1 MTRHPFLR
9 FLAWLACVACLI
21 AAVAIGLGTAWF
33 WQAFG
38 GQGRVIANLGAIPV
52 ADGSRAIVI
61 DIDRVQATVP
71 DLPLRG
77 TASLTVKPGQD
88 RSGDQ
93 PADIFVGL
101 APADV
106 VDAYLAGASY
116 SVGRLAEG
124 SWTVTQVPGDQP
136 LGAPADVPWTVSA
149 RSASPSVPLT
159 GQAPFTVAILNGD
172 GAAPVDV
179 RLFLVLTLVE
189 ASTYQAWAIGLAIGL
204 LVLAWTFGY
213 VAAVR
218 LAPRADRW
226 PAR

>member
-1 MTRHPFLR
+1 MSPHPFLR
-9 FLAWLACVACLI
+9 ALAWLACVTCLL

-52 ADGSRAIVI
+52 TDGSTAIVI
-61 DIDRVQATVP
+61 DIDRVQATLP
-71 DLPLRG
+71 NLPLRG
-77 TASLTVKPGQD
+77 AASLTVKPGQA

-101 APADV
+101 ASADV
-106 VDAYLAGASY
+106 VDAYLAGTTY
-116 SVGRLAEG
+116 SVGRLSEG
-124 SWTVTQVPGDQP
+124 SWTVTQVPGNQP
-136 LGAPADVPWTVSA
+136 LAAPDDVPWQASA
-149 RSASPSVPLT
+149 QGASPSVPLT
-159 GQAPFTVAILNGD
+159 AQAPITLAILNGD
-172 GAAPVDV
+172 RAAPVDV
-179 RLFLVLTLVE
+179 RLFLVLTLVQ

-218 LAPRADRW
+218 LGPRGDRW
-226 PAR
+226 SR